1 MNYLIPTIILLAMLY
16 ISAVIYKE
24 GNDTVKEF
32 ILKGCL
38 VLIGFIFGLIIL
50 L

>member
-1 MNYLIPTIILLAMLY
+1 MNYLIPTIFLLAMIY
-16 ISAVIYKE
+16 ILAVIYKQ
-24 GNDTVKEF
+24 GNDIIKEV
-32 ILKGCL
+32 ILKASL

>member
-1 MNYLIPTIILLAMLY
+1 MNYLIPTIMLLAMLY
-16 ISAVIYKE
+16 ILAVIYKQ
-24 GNDTVKEF
+24 GNDTVKEY